1 MKIVADDHIPYLKGA
16 LENFAEMSYIT
27 GANISANDVKDADA
41 LIIRTRTKVNE
52 ALLAGSQVKLVVTAT
67 IGYDHIDRD
76 YLEKAGIKWLNC
88 PGCNAGSVATFI
100 ASIIAYRMELE
111 GFDPTGKILG
121 IIGCGNVGQK
131 VKSVAEAL
139 GMKVLIND
147 PPRAEQENKDNA
159 GESFHAL
166 DDVLQQADFITV
178 HVPYQQDGKYP
189 TAYLMDKSTLAKMK
203 DGAWLINSSRGG
215 IVQEDDLKVELQN
228 KRIKAVL
235 DVWEN
240 EPDIDTKLMELCTL
254 ATAHIAGYSVDGK
267 ANGTSYSVN
276 HIANFFDLPLTNWA
290 VKNLPKSGR
299 VIDVEEGAEGFI
311 NAVFKIYDIRGDNLY
326 LKSAPELFEKLR
338 GNYAPRRDINKV
350 IFVGDRANCLKLQS
364 MMFQ

>member
-1 MKIVADDHIPYLKGA
+1 MKIVADAHIPYLKGA
-16 LENFAEMSYIT
+16 LESFAEMHYIT
-27 GANISANDVKDADA
+27 GADINAQDVKDADA

-52 ALLAGSQVKLVVTAT
+52 QLLSGSKVKLVVTAT

-76 YLEKAGIKWLNC
+76 YLQKAGIKWLNC

-100 ASIIAYRMELE
+100 ASMIAYRMELE
-111 GFDPTGKILG
+111 GFDPTGKTFG

-131 VKSVAEAL
+131 VKQVVEAL

-147 PPRAEQENKDNA
+147 PPREAQETEGEQT
-159 GESFHAL
+159 FHSL
-166 DDVLQQADFITV
+166 DDVLTQADFITL
-178 HVPYQQDGKYP
+178 HVPYQQDGDSP

-215 IVQEDDLKVELQN
+215 LVQEDDLKVELQN

-240 EPDIDTKLMELCTL
+240 EPDIDDKLMELCTI

-276 HIANFFDLPLTNWA
+276 HIANFFDLPLTHWA

-299 VIDVEEGAEGFI
+299 VIDVAEGTEGFI
-311 NAVFKIYDIRGDNLY
+311 QAVFNIYDIRGDNLY
-326 LKSAPELFEKLR
+326 LKSASELFEKLR

-364 MMFQ
+364 MMF